1 MRRRI
6 GRVLNLLTVGTL
18 VLLSQ
23 SCTVIGLTMGAAS
36 DHKKPDYRTVVSL
49 DSASREQNPRMITT
63 TVKPGK
69 KIIVITRDQQTI
81 QGIFEGIT
89 GQDDNLALE
98 IIHFPKTIS
107 IPVKNVSRIQMR
119 NEKYGTITGLLVG
132 AALDGV
138 AVMLIS
144 KSLEDSM
151 KMDFNFE

>member
-1 MRRRI
+1 
-6 GRVLNLLTVGTL
+6 
-18 VLLSQ
+18 
-23 SCTVIGLTMGAAS
+23 
-36 DHKKPDYRTVVSL
+36 
-49 DSASREQNPRMITT
+49 
-63 TVKPGK
+63 GK

-81 QGIFEGIT
+81 QGIFDGTT
-89 GQDDNLALE
+89 GQDDELALQ
-98 IIHFPKTIS
+98 IIRTPDTIT

-144 KSLEDSM
+144 KSMEDSM